1 MIILQYLQ
9 KLKTQVTI
17 HPFSITQAKV
27 DRLCEQLK
35 KPKKPD
41 FSKVKRMYAWRKW
54 NGKEQRWE
62 KIYKS
67 YPPRDPYKAR
77 QD

>member
-1 MIILQYLQ
+1 
-9 KLKTQVTI
+9 
-17 HPFSITQAKV
+17 
-27 DRLCEQLK
+27 LCEQLK
-35 KPKKPD
+35 EPKKPD
-41 FSKVKRMYAWRKW
+41 FSKIKRMYAWRKW

>member
-1 MIILQYLQ
+1 MRMPQYLQ
-9 KLKTQVTI
+9 KLKIQVTI

-27 DRLCEQLK
+27 DYLCEQLK

-54 NGKEQRWE
+54 N
-62 KIYKS
+62 
-67 YPPRDPYKAR
+67 
-77 QD
+77 

>member
-9 KLKTQVTI
+9 KLKIQEMI
-17 HPFSITQAKV
+17 RPFSFTQAKV
-27 DRLCEQLK
+27 ERLCEQLK
-35 KPKKPD
+35 EHKKPD
-41 FSKVKRMYAWRKW
+41 FSRVKRMYAWRKW
-54 NGKEQRWE
+54 NWKEQRWE

-67 YPPRDPYKAR
+67 YPPRDPYKKW